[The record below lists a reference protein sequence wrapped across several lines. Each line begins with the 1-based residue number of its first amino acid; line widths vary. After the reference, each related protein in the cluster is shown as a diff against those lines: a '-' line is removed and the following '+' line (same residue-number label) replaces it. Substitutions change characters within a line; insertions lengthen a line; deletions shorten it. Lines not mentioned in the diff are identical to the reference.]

1 MTNSTPA
8 RDRAQEGG
16 GKGLGTADRPVANDG
31 RRAKVAGSPDGRG
44 VANPAIIGSAKQI
57 ELGAKSPGSMTPDE
71 MRAKC
76 AGFEAEFN
84 KWVLGY
90 PHIGRALLISL
101 LMPGRV
107 RHTYALGMPGLAK
120 SHSMETVARIVP
132 GLIFQRIQCHSELTP
147 SQIVGGPVFDQET
160 RKMKI
165 IEGDIIG
172 KHLVLADEL
181 PRATPNAQGG
191 FLQAMAEGAVSLP
204 GLLQPIKMQDPFV
217 LLATANPAEQKG
229 VYPLP
234 EAQWDRFLFQLYFKY
249 VEEKYAKMMLMRPEL
264 TDGSSYAM
272 MTGQMTLPELL
283 QIRDYIKGMH
293 VSQAFI
299 DYLYAVVDCTRP
311 GQKYHEKLVREF
323 PDTANVM
330 GMIKR
335 GDEWGGGAGPRAEQC
350 LVMAAKIYAF
360 LYGVD
365 AFKKPRDYVTP
376 SDLETLLNAVLRAR
390 IIMNP
395 EAKWPT
401 FQDRAVTPDQ
411 VIDVIRD
418 KIKPVN
424 DPNAYKRK

>member
-1 MTNSTPA
+1 MTKSEKTPA
-8 RDRAQEGG
+8 RVSPRAGSKASASVPSPAIVAG
-16 GKGLGTADRPVANDG
+16 GKEVVLG
-31 RRAKVAGSPDGRG
+31 
-44 VANPAIIGSAKQI
+44 I
-57 ELGAKSPGSMTPDE
+57 KSPGSMTPDE
-71 MRAKC
+71 MRVKAH
-76 AGFEAEFN
+76 GFTTEYD

-90 PHIGRALLISL
+90 PQIGRALLMSL

-120 SHSMETVARIVP
+120 SHSMETTARIVP

-191 FLQAMAEGAVSLP
+191 FLQAMAEGQVSLP
-204 GLLQPIKMQDPFV
+204 GLAKPIKMLDPFV

-234 EAQWDRFLFQLYFKY
+234 EAQWDRFLFQLTFPY
-249 VEEKYAKMMLMRPEL
+249 VEEKYAKMMLLRPEL

-272 MTGQMTLPELL
+272 MQGQLTLEELL
-283 QIRDYIKGMH
+283 VIRDYIKNNVH
-293 VSQAFI
+293 VSQAFV
-299 DYLYAVVDCTRP
+299 DYLYQIVDCTRP
-311 GQKYHEKLVREF
+311 GQKYFEKLIKEH
-323 PDTANVM
+323 PDTVPVM
-330 GMIKR
+330 SMIKR
-335 GDEWGGGAGPRAEQC
+335 GEEWGGGAGPRAEQC

-365 AFKKPRDYVTP
+365 STPLKRPRFDHVAP
-376 SDLETLLNAVLRAR
+376 SDLEPIVNAVLRAR
-390 IIMNP
+390 IILTP
-395 EAKWPT
+395 EAKWPS
-401 FQDRAVTPDQ
+401 FQDKAVTTDQ
-411 VIDVIRD
+411 VINLIRD
-418 KIKPVN
+418 RVKPVN
-424 DPNAYKRK
+424 DPSAYKRK